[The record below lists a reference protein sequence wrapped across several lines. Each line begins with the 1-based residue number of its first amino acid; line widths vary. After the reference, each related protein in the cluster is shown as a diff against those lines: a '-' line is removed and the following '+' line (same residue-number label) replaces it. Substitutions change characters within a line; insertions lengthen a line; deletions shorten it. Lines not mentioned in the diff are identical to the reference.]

1 MLAVLQSAV
10 RHNHCSAKIMKK
22 VYLTTVCF
30 CLPLVC
36 LAFGFELWIHRVP
49 FPSAAFPCIAVYY
62 WIGLA
67 VVLVD
72 LWHSKEPARVKV
84 LWTVLNLPFGVVTL
98 PIYWFLFVNKKV
110 PNHASGQACMETT
123 PQSVTVWCIIAAIAG
138 LGCFVLPVYLIAG
151 ELQQRSYG
159 QPLIPW
165 FASAFANLHFA
176 PSMLCFFLAG
186 VALGSAQPRFWW
198 LLAGMTLSLPF
209 ILNTINDVHDGIL
222 DPTSHNMLPFE
233 WGMIAIVAFP
243 AIPGAFLGSFIR
255 TKYAKVA

>member
-1 MLAVLQSAV
+1 
-10 RHNHCSAKIMKK
+10 MKK

-30 CLPLVC
+30 LPLVVF
-36 LAFGFELWIHRVP
+36 LAFSAVVFGQVRLPRLPLPI
-49 FPSAAFPCIAVYY
+49 AAFLCIPVYY

-72 LWHSKEPARVKV
+72 LWRSKEPARVKV

-123 PQSVTVWCIIAAIAG
+123 PQSVTVGCIIAAIAG

-151 ELQQRSYG
+151 ELQERSYG

-165 FASAFANLHFA
+165 FALAFANLHFV
-176 PSMLCFFLAG
+176 PSMLCFILAG
-186 VALGSAQPRFWW
+186 AALGSAQPRFWL

-209 ILNTINDVHDGIL
+209 ILNAINLVHDCIR
-222 DPTSHNMLPFE
+222 DPTSHNLWPFE
-233 WGMIAIVAFP
+233 FGIIAFVAFP
-243 AIPGAFLGSFIR
+243 ALPGALLGSFIR